1 MNDFDNRL
9 LKYRLLGKTSEIKAQ
24 GGECILVTLDDGT
37 KPPYEASYEV
47 YIGDN
52 VKECSH
58 ELNEVFKEL
67 DGRPHIKIIG
77 GKNIKSLDSMFRYC
91 KLRSVDLS
99 ELSPNNIYSMEEL
112 FADAKIDTVNLAN
125 IDTQNVTSM
134 YGMFA
139 EATVLNID
147 LSKLNT
153 ENVTNFDAMFYDADV
168 NDEIDVSSFN
178 TSNAMQMEQM
188 FMFVQQDKL
197 DLSNFDTHKVIT
209 MEQMFEEAKIK
220 NLDLSSFDVSNVT
233 DFKRM
238 FHEFKTEELNLSS
251 FKLRKDKEVG
261 TTSMFQYSS
270 INELIASDEI
280 IIVSATKECNEGWG
294 TNICKITS
302 KDCF

>member
-1 MNDFDNRL
+1 MDNFDNKL
-9 LKYRLLGKTSEIKAQ
+9 IKYRVLGKTSEIKAQ

-99 ELSPNNIYSMEEL
+99 ELSPNNLYSMEMV
-112 FADAKIDTVNLAN
+112 FADSKIDTVNLAN
-125 IDTQNVTSM
+125 IDTQNVTNM

-153 ENVTNFDAMFYDADV
+153 ENVTNFDGMFYDADV

-188 FMFVQQDKL
+188 FMFVKQDKL
-197 DLSNFDTHKVIT
+197 DLSNFDTHKVFT
-209 MEQMFEEAKIK
+209 MEQMFAQAKIK
-220 NLDLSSFDVSNVT
+220 NLDLSSFDVSNVIN
-233 DFKRM
+233 FRCM
-238 FHEFKTEELNLSS
+238 FNEFKAEELNLSS
-251 FKLRKDKEVG
+251 FKLRTDKEVN
-261 TTSMFQYSS
+261 TNVMFQYSG
-270 INELIASDEI
+270 IGELITSDERI
-280 IIVSATKECNEGWG
+280 ISAAEEYNNGES

>member
-1 MNDFDNRL
+1 MGDFDTKL
-9 LKYRLLGKTSEIKAQ
+9 IKYRLLGKTSEIKAQ

-52 VKECSH
+52 VKDCSYD
-58 ELNEVFKEL
+58 LNKFFKQL
-67 DGRPHIKIIG
+67 NGRPHIKIIG
-77 GKNIKSLDSMFRYC
+77 GKNIKSLDSMFSYC

-99 ELSPNNIYSMEEL
+99 ELSAKSLYSMEEV

-139 EATVLNID
+139 KATILNID

-153 ENVTNFDAMFYDADV
+153 ENVTKFDGMFYSAHV

-209 MEQMFEEAKIK
+209 MEQMFEAVKIN
-220 NLDLSSFDVSNVT
+220 NLDLSSFDVSNVNV
-233 DFKRM
+233 FRRM
-238 FHEFKTEELNLSS
+238 FYGFKTEKLNLSS
-251 FKLRKDKEVG
+251 FKLRKDKKVN
-261 TTSMFQYSS
+261 TSEMLRFSG
-270 INELIASDEI
+270 IEELITSDERI
-280 IIVSATKECNEGWG
+280 ISAAKEYNGGWG
-294 TNICKITS
+294 TSICKITS

>member
-1 MNDFDNRL
+1 MSDFDTKL
-9 LKYRLLGKTSEIKAQ
+9 LKYRLLGKVSEIKAQ

-52 VKECSH
+52 VKDCSYD
-58 ELNEVFKEL
+58 LNKFFKQL

-99 ELSPNNIYSMEEL
+99 EFSPNNLYSMEMV
-112 FADAKIDTVNLAN
+112 FADSKIDTVNLVN

-139 EATVLNID
+139 EATVLDID

-153 ENVTNFDAMFYDADV
+153 EDVINFDAMFYDADV

-188 FMFVQQDKL
+188 FMFVKQDKL

-209 MEQMFEEAKIK
+209 MEQMFAQAKIK

-233 DFKRM
+233 DFKQM
-238 FHEFKTEELNLSS
+238 FHEFKTKELNLSS
-251 FKLRKDKEVG
+251 FKIRKDKEVS
-261 TTSMFQYSS
+261 TYAMFQYSG
-270 INELIASDEI
+270 IEELITSDERI
-280 IIVSATKECNEGWG
+280 ISAAKEYNGGWD
-294 TNICKITS
+294 TYINKITPA
-302 KDCF
+302 KC

>member
-220 NLDLSSFDVSNVT
+220 NLDLSSFDVSNVI
-233 DFKRM
+233 DLKRM

-251 FKLRKDKEVG
+251 FKLRKDKGVN
-261 TTSMFQYSS
+261 TSAMFEYSG
-270 INELIASDEI
+270 IKELITSDEI
-280 IIVSATKECNEGWG
+280 IISAAEEYNEGVS
-294 TNICKITS
+294 TSICKITPAN
-302 KDCF
+302 C